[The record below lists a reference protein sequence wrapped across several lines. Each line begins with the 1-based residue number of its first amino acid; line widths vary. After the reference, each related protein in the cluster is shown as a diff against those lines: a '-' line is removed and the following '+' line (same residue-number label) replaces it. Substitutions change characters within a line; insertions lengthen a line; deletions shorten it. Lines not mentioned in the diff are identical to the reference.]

1 MKRGLI
7 ITILTLL
14 SNCLPAQTTKILL
27 VGNSYTAANNLA
39 SVISQLSLSMG
50 DTAQVYAVNP
60 GGYTFELHTV
70 YAPTLSMIDS
80 MDWDYV
86 VLQEQSQRPSF
97 PQSQVEVEVYP
108 YARFL
113 DSLIHV
119 NNQCTETVFYMTWG
133 RKYGDAGN
141 CAFWPPVCTFTGM
154 QQQLRDSYVKMAD
167 DNEALVA
174 PVGEAWE
181 RSWNTDST
189 INLWVSDNSHPDVT
203 GTYLAACVF
212 YATIF
217 RQSPVGASYTAGLS
231 APVASHLQQMAFQ
244 TVFDSLDTWNIG
256 DYDVVA
262 QFSSTANG
270 LNVQFNNQSV
280 NGTSYFW
287 DFGDGNTSPDSL
299 PQHLYLAP
307 GIYPVNLIV
316 SNGCT
321 ADTLTQ
327 LVNVTATSA
336 EEQLG
341 ESSCINML
349 ENGLFQ
355 TECASRLEVK
365 IFTLEGKLVA
375 TDLIEPNGIFQAKV
389 PGAGVYIA
397 VFQMDNAVVN
407 RIRFTSIR

>member
-1 MKRGLI
+1 
-7 ITILTLL
+7 
-14 SNCLPAQTTKILL
+14 
-27 VGNSYTAANNLA
+27 
-39 SVISQLSLSMG
+39 
-50 DTAQVYAVNP
+50 
-60 GGYTFELHTV
+60 
-70 YAPTLSMIDS
+70 MIDS

-108 YARFL
+108 YARYL

-154 QQQLRDSYVKMAD
+154 QEQLRDSYVKMAD
-167 DNEALVA
+167 DNAALVA

-181 RSWNTDST
+181 KSWNTDST

-217 RQSPVGASYTAGLS
+217 RQSPVGASYTAGLAAS
-231 APVASHLQQMAFQ
+231 VASHLQQMAFL

-287 DFGDGNTSPDSL
+287 DFGDGNTSSDSL
-299 PQHLYLAP
+299 PQHIYSTT
-307 GIYPVNLIV
+307 GIYSVNLIV

-336 EEQLG
+336 VEQSG

-349 ENGLFQ
+349 QNGLFQ
-355 TECASRLEVK
+355 TGCASRLEVK

>member
-1 MKRGLI
+1 MKKLLI
-7 ITILTLL
+7 LLLLISANIT
-14 SNCLPAQTTKILL
+14 AQTTKILL

-108 YARFL
+108 YARYL

-154 QQQLRDSYVKMAD
+154 QEQLRDSYVKMAD
-167 DNEALVA
+167 DNAALVA

-231 APVASHLQQMAFQ
+231 TPVASHLQQMAFQ

-287 DFGDGNTSPDSL
+287 DFGDGNTSSDSL
-299 PQHLYLAP
+299 PQHIYSTS
-307 GIYPVNLIV
+307 GIYQVNLIV

-321 ADTLTQ
+321 ADTMTQ
-327 LVNVTATSA
+327 AVNVTATSA
-336 EEQLG
+336 VEHMG
-341 ESSCINML
+341 ESSCINLL